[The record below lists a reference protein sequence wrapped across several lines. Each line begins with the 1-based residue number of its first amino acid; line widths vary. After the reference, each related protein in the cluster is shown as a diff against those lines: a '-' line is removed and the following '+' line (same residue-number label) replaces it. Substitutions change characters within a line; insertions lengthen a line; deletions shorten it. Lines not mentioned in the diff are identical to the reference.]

1 MDVQN
6 KYMRINNNKLLEIRG
21 GAVSAT
27 VINAIARAGTF
38 LYELGRNL
46 GTAVR
51 MIGKKKTC

>member
-1 MDVQN
+1 MKISN
-6 KYMRINNNKLLEIRG
+6 KKLAEVRG
-21 GAVSAT
+21 GSTISAT

>member
-1 MDVQN
+1 
-6 KYMRINNNKLLEIRG
+6 MRINNNKLLEIRG

>member
-1 MDVQN
+1 M
-6 KYMRINNNKLLEIRG
+6 KINNNKLTEIRG
-21 GAVSAT
+21 GAGISAT
-27 VINAIARAGTF
+27 VINAVARAGTF

>member
-1 MDVQN
+1 M
-6 KYMRINNNKLLEIRG
+6 KIESSKLTEIRG
-21 GAVSAT
+21 GTGLSAS
-27 VINAIARAGTF
+27 VINAIARAGTL

>member
-1 MDVQN
+1 MKISSKELTEV
-6 KYMRINNNKLLEIRG
+6 RG
-21 GAVSAT
+21 GAAFSAT